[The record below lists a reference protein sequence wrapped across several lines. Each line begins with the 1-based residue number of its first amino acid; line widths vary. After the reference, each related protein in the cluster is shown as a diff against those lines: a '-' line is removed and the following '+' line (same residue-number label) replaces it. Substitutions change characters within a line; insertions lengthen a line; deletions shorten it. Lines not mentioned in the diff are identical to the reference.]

1 MSLPYAAYNFVCS
14 PGLCYCGGTLMCP
27 TVFVVLP
34 SLKVGSRDGTS
45 LALFVPCALNLRPPP
60 PVAHLKSR
68 SKIEAADVLGLA
80 LAKPKHPSHVW
91 SRKQSQG
98 GRRAFGETVWQQN
111 PSSRRY
117 FWESSY
123 RVKAADSALGAKSQ
137 IKVADVVLGLGDI
150 SVREVATVTPFAVD
164 GAHSLGFA
172 WRGPF

>member
-1 MSLPYAAYNFVCS
+1 MSYSFRGFAEPESTSFSIVC
-14 PGLCYCGGTLMCP
+14 TMCP
-27 TVFVVLP
+27 QT
-34 SLKVGSRDGTS
+34 SGSR
-45 LALFVPCALNLRPPP
+45 P

-98 GRRAFGETVWQQN
+98 RRALGETVWQQN
-111 PSSRRY
+111 PNSRRY
-117 FWESSY
+117 FWESSH
-123 RVKAADSALGAKSQ
+123 RVKAADSALGESQ
-137 IKVADVVLGLGDI
+137 IKVADVVLGLRDI

>member
-1 MSLPYAAYNFVCS
+1 MKAF
-14 PGLCYCGGTLMCP
+14 
-27 TVFVVLP
+27 
-34 SLKVGSRDGTS
+34 
-45 LALFVPCALNLRPPP
+45 
-60 PVAHLKSR
+60 VAHLKSR

-98 GRRAFGETVWQQN
+98 SRRALGETVWQQN
-111 PSSRRY
+111 PNSRHY
-117 FWESSY
+117 FWESSH

-137 IKVADVVLGLGDI
+137 IKVADVVLGLRDI

-164 GAHSLGFA
+164 GTQSLGFA

>member
-1 MSLPYAAYNFVCS
+1 M
-14 PGLCYCGGTLMCP
+14 
-27 TVFVVLP
+27 
-34 SLKVGSRDGTS
+34 
-45 LALFVPCALNLRPPP
+45 
-60 PVAHLKSR
+60 
-68 SKIEAADVLGLA
+68 LGLA

-111 PSSRRY
+111 PNSRRY

-150 SVREVATVTPFAVD
+150 SVPRSGHGHTVRRGWSTFPRFCVE
-164 GAHSLGFA
+164 GAFLDCQKRGSRTENRNVECAGRKKIRIFYKVFNVTIFPSRSGFLAIYFGMCVFLGFWQIRA
-172 WRGPF
+172 

>member
-1 MSLPYAAYNFVCS
+1 
-14 PGLCYCGGTLMCP
+14 MCESIRRA
-27 TVFVVLP
+27 FE
-34 SLKVGSRDGTS
+34 
-45 LALFVPCALNLRPPP
+45 
-60 PVAHLKSR
+60 VAKQ
-68 SKIEAADVLGLA
+68 IEAADVLGLA

-98 GRRAFGETVWQQN
+98 SRRALGETVWQQN
-111 PSSRRY
+111 PNSRRD
-117 FWESSY
+117 FWESSH

-137 IKVADVVLGLGDI
+137 IKVADVVLGLRDI